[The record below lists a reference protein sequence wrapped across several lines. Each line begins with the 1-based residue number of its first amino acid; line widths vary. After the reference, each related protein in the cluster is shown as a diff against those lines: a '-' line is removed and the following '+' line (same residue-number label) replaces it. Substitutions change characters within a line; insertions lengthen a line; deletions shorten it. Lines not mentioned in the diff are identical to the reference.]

1 MDSKKYTEFGE
12 ELKETISNAIGS
24 KNFNKLSKNVS
35 DILNGALDLGTA
47 GISKAKD
54 SINKSGIF
62 GKNVTKEDYPINKKA
77 LPKGYGVVP
86 FVCGIAGLTV
96 SLLLFSAISI
106 IVYVFTEDFPI
117 IPIALMFFGIGGFCV
132 MISSGRRAMKLKK
145 TFTDYCKVM
154 QGSSYFLI
162 DDIAKKLCVSHK
174 QAVKDIDRL
183 IWVNAFPQGHIDPN
197 EKYFIGTDETYQNYL
212 SSLELMQKKQEAIE
226 NNPQY
231 EEIRD
236 TISKGREYIKKIRAA
251 NEAIEDEPMSKKL
264 DDTEMILMRIFD
276 RIEDKPELLPE
287 VRKLLE
293 YYLPITQKLL
303 DAYIDFDA
311 QELEAENILNAKNE
325 IEKSLDSINTAFLN
339 LYNRMFH
346 DEKTDII
353 SDIDVLRSMFAQEGL
368 NNSDF
373 NKKG

>member
-1 MDSKKYTEFGE
+1 
-12 ELKETISNAIGS
+12 
-24 KNFNKLSKNVS
+24 
-35 DILNGALDLGTA
+35 
-47 GISKAKD
+47 
-54 SINKSGIF
+54 
-62 GKNVTKEDYPINKKA
+62 
-77 LPKGYGVVP
+77 
-86 FVCGIAGLTV
+86 
-96 SLLLFSAISI
+96 
-106 IVYVFTEDFPI
+106 
-117 IPIALMFFGIGGFCV
+117 

-325 IEKSLDSINTAFLN
+325 IEKSLDSINTAFFN

-346 DEKTDII
+346 DEKADII